1 VSGIQEILLIV
12 LIIAGLFFLPRLVNR
27 SGVEEPKTPRPSR
40 RLGGGLRLALFAS
53 GLWAAAACL
62 WWRPWEGDALP
73 FVLIGLGPVALA
85 WGLAWVALGFRKRR

>member
-1 VSGIQEILLIV
+1 MSGIQEILLIV
-12 LIIAGLFFLPRLVNR
+12 LIIVGLFLLPRLLNR
-27 SGVEEPKTPRPSR
+27 GGAEPQRATLPGR

-53 GLWAAAACL
+53 VLWAAAACL
-62 WWRPWEGDALP
+62 RWRPWEGDVLL